1 MAFLQRIRWPLH
13 ALVFAWGWRWHYQ
26 VGWPL
31 LALCLAAALGAAL
44 SWVLQMPPASHELA
58 AQAERTR
65 QLQASLQ
72 TLRSQVARMDPEP
85 AVPLPVH
92 PSRSVLRDAART
104 ATAAEGWGEDWHWH
118 HRAMARGLQVEGLK
132 PLPASAQQP
141 ARLQLRLRGRFHQHG
156 DFVADLAQ
164 ALRPMRL
171 LSYQLRAG
179 AEGLHVAELLLEFA
193 DLPLLQLPGVPEA
206 ARALPPVPAFPVG
219 ADPFSPPQP
228 AHALAD
234 LPSPWRQELQ
244 RAKGVLEGE
253 PLSAFEFTGTL
264 QRAGSWVAL
273 LRLQHMVH
281 TVTEGD
287 YLGPQLARV
296 RRIDEQ
302 GLWLRELAR
311 DAQGR
316 WSEQERHWRVGER
329 P

>member
-1 MAFLQRIRWPLH
+1 MVFLQHIRWPYH
-13 ALVFAWGWRWHYQ
+13 ASVFAWVWRWRSQ

-31 LALCLAAALGAAL
+31 LALCLAVVLGAAL
-44 SWVLQMPPASHELA
+44 SWVLQMPPGSHELA
-58 AQAERTR
+58 AQVERTR
-65 QLQASLQ
+65 QLQGSLQ
-72 TLRSQVARMDPEP
+72 ALRSQAARMDSEP
-85 AVPLPVH
+85 ALP
-92 PSRSVLRDAART
+92 PPAQPASSVSQEAARP
-104 ATAAEGWGEDWHWH
+104 ATAADGFAEDWHWH
-118 HRAMARGLQVEGLK
+118 HRAMARGLQVQGLK
-132 PLPASAQQP
+132 PLVASGQQP
-141 ARLQLRLRGRFHQHG
+141 ARLQLKLRGRFHQHG
-156 DFVADLAQ
+156 DFAADLAQ

-179 AEGLHVAELLLEFA
+179 AEGLHEAELLLEFA
-193 DLPLLQLPGVPEA
+193 DLPLPQWPEVSGV
-206 ARALPPVPAFPVG
+206 ARALQPVPAFPVG

-234 LPSPWRQELQ
+234 LPPPWRQELQ

-253 PLSAFEFTGTL
+253 PLSAFELTGTL
-264 QRAGSWVAL
+264 QRAGTWVAL

-281 TVTEGD
+281 TVIEGD

>member
-1 MAFLQRIRWPLH
+1 MVFLRRIGWPFH
-13 ALVFAWGWRWHYQ
+13 ALVFAWVWRWRFQ

-31 LALCLAAALGAAL
+31 LALCLTAALGAGL
-44 SWVLQMPPASHELA
+44 SWVWQMPPSSHELA

-72 TLRSQVARMDPEP
+72 TLRSQVARMDLEP
-85 AVPLPVH
+85 ASPLPA
-92 PSRSVLRDAART
+92 PPARSVAQDAARPAA
-104 ATAAEGWGEDWHWH
+104 ATDGLAEDWHWH
-118 HRAMARGLQVEGLK
+118 QRAMARGLQVEGLK
-132 PLPASAQQP
+132 PLPALGQQP

-164 ALRPMRL
+164 APGPMRL

-179 AEGLHVAELLLEFA
+179 AEGLHLAELLLEFP
-193 DLPLLQLPGVPEA
+193 DLPLSQLPGVPEA
-206 ARALPPVPAFPVG
+206 ARALPPLPVFPVG

-234 LPSPWRQELQ
+234 LPLPWRQEMQ
-244 RAKGVLEGE
+244 RAKGMLEAE

-264 QRAGSWVAL
+264 QRAGTWVAL

-281 TVTEGD
+281 TVAEGD